1 MSETVYAT
9 IESIEVIINR
19 NSGLSKLY
27 PREVK
32 GVGERVECTIM
43 GLHSNGDLIQ
53 PKPVEIVL
61 GKEMSG
67 TFTATREAPNS

>member
-1 MSETVYAT
+1 MSEQVYAT

-67 TFTATREAPNS
+67 TFTATRDAPNS

>member
-1 MSETVYAT
+1 MSEQVYAT

-67 TFTATREAPNS
+67 TFTTIRDAPNS

>member
-1 MSETVYAT
+1 MSEQVYAT
-9 IESIEVIINR
+9 IEGIEVTINR

-67 TFTATREAPNS
+67 TFTTSRDAPNS

>member
-1 MSETVYAT
+1 
-9 IESIEVIINR
+9 
-19 NSGLSKLY
+19 
-27 PREVK
+27 
-32 GVGERVECTIM
+32 M

-67 TFTATREAPNS
+67 TFTATREAPNN